1 LSFLTGD
8 IVLAMSQEDL
18 EEVRRGYDLFAETGK
33 FAAELATDAFVWD
46 MSHFA
51 GWPEQQL
58 YVGVDGAQSFLD
70 EWVAAWDDWQLDLES
85 LHDAGEKIVAVMR
98 QRGRSKATGMPVDMS
113 FAQVWTM
120 RDGKRSRME
129 MYSDPD
135 EALRAVGLAP

>member
-1 LSFLTGD
+1 
-8 IVLAMSQEDL
+8 MSREDL
-18 EEVRRGYDLFAETGK
+18 EEVRRGYELFAQTGK
-33 FAAELATDAFVWD
+33 FEPDIVTDDFVWD

-70 EWVAAWDDWQLDLES
+70 EWVAAWDDWQLDLEA
-85 LHDAGEKIVAVMR
+85 LHDGGGKIVAVMR
-98 QRGRSKATGMPVDMS
+98 QRGRSKTTGMPVNML

-120 RDGKRSRME
+120 HEGKRSRME

-135 EALRAVGLAP
+135 EALRAAGLAD